1 MNSTLTNQVPF
12 FHLLLTTHKQQ
23 KQALLKS
30 ASKAQIVALCE
41 ILLNIITKAL
51 PLSTAEENY
60 VKRQQKKI
68 RIILKKGTPTK
79 RKQNLLSQNLKLVDI
94 ILAAILNKMKNG
106 QEEDSGTE
114 VYSDTE
120 REIQKEGV

>member
-1 MNSTLTNQVPF
+1 MNSLTNHVPF

-30 ASKAQIVALCE
+30 ASKAQIAALCE

-51 PLSTAEENY
+51 PLSTAEENF

-68 RIILKKGTPTK
+68 RVVLKKSTALK

-94 ILAAILNKMKNG
+94 VLAAILNQMKNG
-106 QEEDSGTE
+106 NEQNSSAE

-120 REIQKEGV
+120 GEMEKNEQ